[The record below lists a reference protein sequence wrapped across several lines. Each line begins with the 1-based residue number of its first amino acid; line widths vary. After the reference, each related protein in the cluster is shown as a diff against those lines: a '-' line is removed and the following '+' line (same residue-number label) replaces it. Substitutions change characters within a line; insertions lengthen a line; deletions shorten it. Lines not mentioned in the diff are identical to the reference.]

1 MSMKNFTMNSAQNKI
16 AIKNIKP
23 KLEENIEILRDP
35 ELGYIRAGLPR
46 FAALFGRDSCIVSWQ
61 LIDYDA
67 TIARRTIELL
77 AELQGKKINNAS
89 EEEPGKII
97 HEWHPNPSEYKSLQ
111 WPLPYYGSVDST
123 PLFIYLYG
131 LYYEKSVD
139 TEWLAKYWP
148 HIVSAL
154 EWCENYGD
162 FDGDA
167 LLEYERKNPAGLLHQ
182 GWKDSRMDH
191 LGLKPPV
198 ELIEAQG
205 YYYAALREAAELALM
220 LKNEFLEKKLNAR
233 AKKLKEAVIKEFW
246 LPEKNLFAFAL
257 SESKFPDERVSSN
270 PGHLLFSGV
279 LDDEDDKIK
288 AVVDRLFQ
296 KDMWT
301 PYGIRTHAES
311 NPDFNPMSYHLGSI
325 WPHDNWIIAQG
336 LKKYGYVREYKK
348 VKMALLDAYQAIGEI
363 PELYAVIEGKIE
375 KIPVACSPQAWASGA
390 LLNFI
395 LEK

>member
-1 MSMKNFTMNSAQNKI
+1 MLKTKI
-16 AIKNIKP
+16 AIKNIKQ
-23 KLEENIEILRDP
+23 KLEKDIKKLRDP

-67 TIARRTIELL
+67 TIALRTIGLL
-77 AELQGKKINNAS
+77 AELQGKKINNVS
-89 EEEPGKII
+89 EEEPGKIV
-97 HEWHPNPSEYKSLQ
+97 HEWHQNPSEYKLLQ

-123 PLFIYLYG
+123 PLFIYLCG
-131 LYYEKSVD
+131 LYYEKSAD
-139 TEWLAKYWP
+139 TEWLVKYWP

-154 EWCENYGD
+154 EWCEKYGD
-162 FDGDA
+162 FDGDT
-167 LLEYERKNPAGLLHQ
+167 LLEYERKNPVGLFHQ

-191 LGLKPPV
+191 LGLTTPI
-198 ELIEAQG
+198 ELVEAQG
-205 YYYAALREAAELALM
+205 YYYAALREAAEFALM
-220 LKNEFLEKKLNAR
+220 LKSESLEKKLRLR
-233 AKKLKEAVIKEFW
+233 AEKLKEAVIKEFW
-246 LPEKNLFAFAL
+246 LPEKSFFAVAL
-257 SESKFPDERVSSN
+257 SESKFPDERISSN

-279 LDDEDDKIK
+279 LDGEDDKIK

-311 NPDFNPMSYHLGSI
+311 NPDFNPTSYHFGSI

-336 LKKYGYVREYKK
+336 LKKYGYNREYRKIK
-348 VKMALLDAYQAIGEI
+348 RALFDAYQALGEI
-363 PELYAVIEGKIE
+363 PELYAVVRGKIE
-375 KIPVACSPQAWASGA
+375 KISVACSPQAWASGA